1 MAEKKKTAK
10 KSSAS
15 AKSSAKATAA
25 KKSTAKKAPAAKA
38 PAAKGS
44 AKAPAKAT
52 ATKVTTKATSAKST
66 ATVSAGEFAT
76 SSGALLKLGALKP
89 AKGSWPKRQRIGR
102 GHGSGMVKTGG
113 EGGKGQT
120 VRSGGG
126 KGPAFEGGQTPWA
139 RRLPHKRG
147 YSQKARDIGHF
158 RSRYAVVNLHQLA
171 AWDASVE
178 VSPESLKERGLLSST
193 LDGVKILGGSKSG
206 KALPQGLKFRDVVFS
221 ASALEALKAAGA
233 LLPEPVVENT

>member
-1 MAEKKKTAK
+1 MAEAKK

-15 AKSSAKATAA
+15 AKSSTKATAA
-25 KKSTAKKAPAAKA
+25 KKSTAKK
-38 PAAKGS
+38 S
-44 AKAPAKAT
+44 
-52 ATKVTTKATSAKST
+52 
-66 ATVSAGEFAT
+66 ATVSGGNIA
-76 SSGALLKLGALKP
+76 SSNGSGMTLGALKP

-139 RRLPHKRG
+139 RRLPHNRG
-147 YSQKARDIGHF
+147 YSQKGRDTGHF
-158 RSRYAVVNLHQLA
+158 RTRLAVLNLHQLA
-171 AWDASVE
+171 TWDASVE
-178 VSPESLKERGLLSST
+178 VSPESLKDMGFLKQT

-206 KALPQGLKFRDVVFS
+206 KTLPSGLKFRDILFS

-233 LLPEPVVENT
+233 SFEPAQEQGA

>member
-1 MAEKKKTAK
+1 MAEKKTTAK

-15 AKSSAKATAA
+15 AKSSAKAAA
-25 KKSTAKKAPAAKA
+25 PKKAPAAK
-38 PAAKGS
+38 
-44 AKAPAKAT
+44 KAT
-52 ATKVTTKATSAKST
+52 AAKST
-66 ATVSAGEFAT
+66 TVTGGSIATA
-76 SSGALLKLGALKP
+76 SGAVLKLGSLKP
-89 AKGSWPKRQRIGR
+89 AKGSWVKRQRIGR

-158 RSRYAVVNLHQLA
+158 RARFAVVNLHQLSS
-171 AWDASVE
+171 WDASVE
-178 VSPESLKERGLLSST
+178 VSPETLKEHGYLKNLE
-193 LDGVKILGGSKSG
+193 DGVKILGGAKTG
-206 KALPQGLKFRDVVFS
+206 KTLPQGLKFRDIAFS
-221 ASALEALKAAGA
+221 ASAREALVAAGA
-233 LLPEPVVENT
+233 TLPEVVEA

>member
-1 MAEKKKTAK
+1 MAEKKTTAK

-15 AKSSAKATAA
+15 AKSSTKAAAA
-25 KKSTAKKAPAAKA
+25 KKSAPKATAKKTVAAKA
-38 PAAKGS
+38 AA
-44 AKAPAKAT
+44 PKAT
-52 ATKVTTKATSAKST
+52 APKAAAAKSSV
-66 ATVSAGEFAT
+66 AVSAGAFAT
-76 SSGALLKLGALKP
+76 ASGAVLKLGSLKP

-158 RSRYAVVNLHQLA
+158 RARYAVVNLHQLS
-171 AWDASVE
+171 AWDPSVE
-178 VSPESLKERGLLSST
+178 VSPESLKERGVLSSA

-206 KALPQGLKFRDVVFS
+206 KSLPQGLKFRDVVFS

-233 LLPEPVVENT
+233 SLPEPALENA